1 MKVHGCIKNIIQ
13 SDFDCS
19 SRLYVVSDAQRTSQN
34 RAGDFFLLTSSV
46 MVGKQIIMRNRG
58 NVEQPSIRQGFRADK
73 GGISSL
79 ISFDIKDRTEKYMA
93 NMNGP

>member
-1 MKVHGCIKNIIQ
+1 
-13 SDFDCS
+13 
-19 SRLYVVSDAQRTSQN
+19 
-34 RAGDFFLLTSSV
+34 